1 MITYLATKNAGK
13 LGEIRNMLAGSAIDL
28 HVYDAY
34 ADPAEGEE
42 SYVGNALL
50 KARAL
55 RQQLLAA
62 GIEAAVLADD
72 SGIELDVLGGEPGV
86 LSARYAGEST
96 PWPKRLDTMMN
107 EVRGVPH
114 DQRGARFVCV
124 MAFIDPGGREI
135 VVEGDVRG
143 EISTELR
150 GEQGFG
156 YDPIFFYPPIDKTF
170 GEIPEE
176 EKNQLSHRG
185 RAARALLAAVGAR

>member
-13 LGEIRNMLAGSAIDL
+13 LGEIRNMLAGSSIDL
-28 HVYDAY
+28 RTYEAY
-34 ADPAEGEE
+34 ADPIEGEE

-55 RQQLLAA
+55 REQLLAA

-72 SGIELDVLGGEPGV
+72 SGIELDALGGGPGV

-96 PWPKRLDTMMN
+96 PWPKRLETMMN
-107 EVRGVPH
+107 EVRGFPVSA
-114 DQRGARFVCV
+114 RGARFVCV
-124 MAFIDPGGREI
+124 MAFIYADGREL

-143 EISTELR
+143 KITTELH
-150 GEQGFG
+150 GTHGFG
-156 YDPIFFYPPIDKTF
+156 YDPIFFYPPIGKTF

-176 EKNQLSHRG
+176 EKNRLSHRG
-185 RAARALLAAVGAR
+185 AAARALLGALGAR